1 MGDLQMIQMMETT
14 KKMASELY
22 FLHEQY
28 FSGKLE
34 GSKFSKKANETRTKI
49 LSRYGQEG
57 INAFNDIYDSLVRE
71 GDKKKFSGH

>member
-1 MGDLQMIQMMETT
+1 MEELQMIQMTETM

-34 GSKFSKKANETRTKI
+34 GGEFSKKANETRTKI
-49 LSRYGQEG
+49 LSQYGQEG
-57 INAFNDIYDSLVRE
+57 INAFNDIYDNLVRE
-71 GDKKKFSGH
+71 GDKRKFSGH